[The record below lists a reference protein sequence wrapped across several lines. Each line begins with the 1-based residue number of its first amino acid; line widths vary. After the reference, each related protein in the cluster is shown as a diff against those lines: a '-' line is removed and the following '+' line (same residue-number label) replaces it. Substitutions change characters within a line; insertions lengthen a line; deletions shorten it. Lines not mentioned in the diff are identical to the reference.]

1 MGELSPDGDGDELS
15 PDGDQEG
22 DTSDSVEELDG
33 ETEDDREWFLRGQQ

>member
-22 DTSDSVEELDG
+22 DTRYSVEELDG
-33 ETEDDREWFLRGQQ
+33 ETEDDRE